1 MATEYNTDTNTL
13 TLGGKEFKL
22 DDVSLTIEQI
32 RERVA
37 DIPIGNKKIGD
48 FYNHTLHTFVNV
60 ASIDDE
66 VDAQQ
71 RVVELEKLVSD
82 VKRVSNE
89 TINVIVRDDANVS
102 SYEGS
107 YLNLVTITTV
117 ATKIIAG
124 VLIVQN
130 VGSQLCSIN
139 KQDASSPKLEELT
152 KKVNDVRALL
162 DKTTRLLFS
171 METIPQN

>member
-1 MATEYNTDTNTL
+1 MTTEYNKDTNIL

-22 DDVSLTIEQI
+22 DEVTTVEQI

-48 FYNHTLHTFVNV
+48 FYNSTLHTFVNV
-60 ASIDDE
+60 ASVDDE
-66 VDAQQ
+66 VVAQQ
-71 RVVELEKLVSD
+71 RIADLEKLVSS

-89 TINVIVRDDANVS
+89 AINIIVKDDANVS

-117 ATKIIAG
+117 ASKIIAG

-130 VGSQLCSIN
+130 VGSQLCSLN
-139 KQDASSPKLEELT
+139 KKDASSPKLEELT